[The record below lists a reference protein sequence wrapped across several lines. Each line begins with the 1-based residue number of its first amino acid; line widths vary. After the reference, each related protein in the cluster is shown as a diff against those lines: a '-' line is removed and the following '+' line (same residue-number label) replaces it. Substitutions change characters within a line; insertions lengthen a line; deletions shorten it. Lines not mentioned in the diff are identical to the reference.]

1 MNGEGEV
8 SQESG
13 CGSGKTNPV
22 ARSQLLGSEQL
33 NRNYGKTPG
42 TTTTKK
48 SIVSKCSAGDSL
60 SSSSSVVNRLKADP
74 EKAFPDI

>member
-1 MNGEGEV
+1 MGAGRQILQLAPSCWVLSSSTGIMEKP
-8 SQESG
+8 QE
-13 CGSGKTNPV
+13 
-22 ARSQLLGSEQL
+22 QQQ
-33 NRNYGKTPG
+33 
-42 TTTTKK
+42 KK

>member
-1 MNGEGEV
+1 MEKP
-8 SQESG
+8 QE
-13 CGSGKTNPV
+13 
-22 ARSQLLGSEQL
+22 QQQ
-33 NRNYGKTPG
+33 
-42 TTTTKK
+42 KK